1 MDNKVVSDLENQIST
16 PSTPEETASA
26 VTSEEVFPSTA
37 TKTTGEPNTDQA
49 PTVITASAVLPADY
63 TKGGFMD
70 TAPNGQR
77 SIKVE
82 YVGRFAQELAAAL
95 TTVTPALTAAA
106 FNAAFL
112 RDAKKHL
119 RRGVIYG
126 AKATC
131 AAAMLPAAIKLV
143 AKHKA
148 PPLLQDMISTAVGAV
163 FDDATFEAL
172 YKHLDAVYSF
182 MLQNE
187 QQKGGDT

>member
-1 MDNKVVSDLENQIST
+1 MNDNII
-16 PSTPEETASA
+16 PSTTTE
-26 VTSEEVFPSTA
+26 
-37 TKTTGEPNTDQA
+37 TTGEPDTNQA
-49 PTVITASAVLPADY
+49 PTAPAAHVPGILPKDYITDGLL
-63 TKGGFMD
+63 D
-70 TAPNGQR
+70 TSPGGQR
-77 SIKVE
+77 YIKVD
-82 YVGRFAQELAAAL
+82 YVGRFAQELAVNL
-95 TTVTPALTAAA
+95 SNGNPALSPAA

-119 RRGVIYG
+119 RRGVVYD
-126 AKATC
+126 AKAAC

-148 PPLLQDMISTAVGAV
+148 PPLLQDMITAAVGAV